1 MLQVIG
7 DQTKSLTCIQVAC
20 ITIFAWFK
28 MEDVLLFSILPSS
41 LHFFLF
47 GRQVVAI
54 VALTPHTDIQT
65 RLELAR
71 IDAPTIEF
79 EQRVYVCVYLRF
91 ESRLRD
97 YACSIN
103 GAASSQGKRYK
114 QASKQTSVRA
124 CIHRLLLCCKAR
136 TMWIKMR
143 IQ

>member
-1 MLQVIG
+1 MHTGCVHHKICLVQDGRCAIVFNI
-7 DQTKSLTCIQVAC
+7 TVVA
-20 ITIFAWFK
+20 T
-28 MEDVLLFSILPSS
+28 
-41 LHFFLF
+41 FFLF

-65 RLELAR
+65 QLELAR

-79 EQRVYVCVYLRF
+79 EQRVYVCVYLRI

-114 QASKQTSVRA
+114 QASKQTNIRA
-124 CIHRLLLCCKAR
+124 CVHSSSFVMLQGKDDVD
-136 TMWIKMR
+136 KDENPMR
-143 IQ
+143 